1 MKYAPLL
8 LFVVLFACNKKNDVV
23 APAAPTQQLQ
33 AIAEKTGRQKPEVC
47 SFGLQIVN
55 KTRRA
60 AVNSNAAKKKRRNEP
75 RATAE
80 ATIFLDLDGQLVSN
94 TLWNNAGDINCAPA
108 NLMESEIEKI
118 LTRVSEDFS
127 PFDVNVTTDEAVY
140 NATSPYKRIRVIL
153 TESWEWFG
161 VVGGTAFINSFGS
174 GNTPAFIFTTLLQ
187 YNEKYIAEA
196 ISHEVGHALN
206 LQHQAMF
213 DAGGTLISEYNDGT
227 GSGIRGWAP
236 IMGTGYYKNVT
247 TWHKGPS
254 ALGYKNIQD
263 DVKMISSKLPLKV
276 DTNEDINKKQDLIT
290 STEGIINNSKDADF
304 YFIDV
309 KQTST
314 IMASPKCVENEDGA
328 NLCLKMNLYDKKG
341 VFIRTVKDP
350 LQLSASTTIEKGKYY
365 IGIETV
371 ASENQNRYGMLGRY
385 VIKVQ

>member
-8 LFVVLFACNKKNDVV
+8 LFVVLLACNKKIDVV
-23 APAAPTQQLQ
+23 APASPLQQLP
-33 AIAEKTGRQKPEVC
+33 AIAQKTTRQKPEVC
-47 SFGLQIVN
+47 SFGLKVVN
-55 KTRRA
+55 KTRRTT
-60 AVNSNAAKKKRRNEP
+60 VNNNAAKTKPGNGVP
-75 RATAE
+75 ATAD

-94 TLWNNAGDINCAPA
+94 SLWNTAGDIKCAPA
-108 NLMESEIEKI
+108 NLMESEVERI

-140 NATSPYKRIRVIL
+140 NATSPHKRIRVIL

-174 GNTPAFIFTTLLQ
+174 ENTPAFIFTTLLQ

-196 ISHEVGHALN
+196 ISHEVGHTLN
-206 LQHQAMF
+206 LQHQALF
-213 DAGGTLISEYNDGT
+213 DAGGSLISEYNDGT
-227 GSGIRGWAP
+227 GSGVRGWAP

-254 ALGYKNIQD
+254 ALGYNNIQD

-276 DTNEDINKKQDLIT
+276 DTNDDINKKQDLST
-290 STEGIINNSKDADF
+290 STAGIINNRKDADF

-309 KQTST
+309 KRTST
-314 IMASPKCVENEDGA
+314 VMASPQCVENEEGA

-350 LQLSASTTIEKGKYY
+350 LQLSASTTLTKGKYY
-365 IGIETV
+365 IGIESV
-371 ASENQNRYGMLGRY
+371 ASENQSRYGMLGRY
-385 VIKVQ
+385 RVTVQ

>member
-8 LFVVLFACNKKNDVV
+8 LFVVLLACNKKNDVV

-60 AVNSNAAKKKRRNEP
+60 AVNNNAAKKKRRNEP

-80 ATIFLDLDGQLVSN
+80 ATIFLDPDGQLVSN
-94 TLWNNAGDINCAPA
+94 TLWNTAGDINCAPA

-196 ISHEVGHALN
+196 ISHEVGHTLN
-206 LQHQAMF
+206 LQHQGMY
-213 DAGGTLISEYNDGT
+213 DAGGNFISEYNDGT
-227 GSGIRGWAP
+227 GSGVRGWAP

-254 ALGYKNIQD
+254 SLGYKNIQD
-263 DVKMISSKLPLKV
+263 DVKIISSKLPLKV
-276 DTNEDINKKQDLIT
+276 DTNEDINKKQDLST

-314 IMASPKCVENEDGA
+314 IMASPQCVENEDGA

-350 LQLSASTTIEKGKYY
+350 LQLSASTTLPKGKYY

-371 ASENQNRYGMLGRY
+371 ASENQSRYGMLGRY
-385 VIKVQ
+385 VVKVL